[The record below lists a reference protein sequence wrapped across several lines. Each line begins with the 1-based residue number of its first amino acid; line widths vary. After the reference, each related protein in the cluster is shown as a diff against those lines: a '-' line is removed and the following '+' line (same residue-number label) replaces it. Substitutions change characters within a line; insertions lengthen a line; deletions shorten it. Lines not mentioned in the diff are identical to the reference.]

1 MIKVR
6 ESTIGIRIKIGRKRT
21 LIHYQTLNW
30 SIKTT
35 VQWVHISA
43 IKIIFFMAESM
54 LQVFYRFSS
63 FLNIHIW
70 NRKEEC
76 YLKHVQDKL
85 PSLREHWLYT
95 VPKLIDFPQFNMKC
109 SQGNVMLRG
118 IFRAVS
124 GFPLYF
130 MLYRGNFDCIS
141 ISLV

>member
-1 MIKVR
+1 M
-6 ESTIGIRIKIGRKRT
+6 T
-21 LIHYQTLNW
+21 
-30 SIKTT
+30 
-35 VQWVHISA
+35 
-43 IKIIFFMAESM
+43 ESM

-70 NRKEEC
+70 NRKEGGTSESKEEC

-85 PSLREHWLYT
+85 PSLREHWLFT
-95 VPKLIDFPQFNMKC
+95 VPKVIHFPQFNMKC
-109 SQGNVMLRG
+109 SRGNVMLRG

>member
-1 MIKVR
+1 
-6 ESTIGIRIKIGRKRT
+6 
-21 LIHYQTLNW
+21 
-30 SIKTT
+30 
-35 VQWVHISA
+35 
-43 IKIIFFMAESM
+43 MAESM

-109 SQGNVMLRG
+109 SGGNVMLRG
-118 IFRAVS
+118 RFCAVS
-124 GFPLYF
+124 GFPLYLCYIAEIWIAF
-130 MLYRGNFDCIS
+130 LTMYSDKDWVSRGFVGGGFCVALSYCIVHKS
-141 ISLV
+141 ILTF